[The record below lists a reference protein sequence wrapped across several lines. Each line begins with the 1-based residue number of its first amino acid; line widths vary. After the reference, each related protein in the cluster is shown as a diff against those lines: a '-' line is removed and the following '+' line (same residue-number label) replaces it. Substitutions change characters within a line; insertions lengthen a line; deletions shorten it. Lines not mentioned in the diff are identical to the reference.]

1 VDLPEPDK
9 PEKTT
14 NESLGKE
21 TSMFLRLFS
30 LAPLIIIFFSIC
42 VIFDILS
49 NIRKDNYINAQIKR
63 FRINVHYSYKFCTF
77 YIYVLYIFLY
87 NVIEVIIMCYV
98 TATELKNNLSLYL
111 EKADV
116 EDVYVTKNNKVV
128 CVLISPQLKALY
140 DAERMIAGL
149 EIPEEAKKKEYKEL
163 IGEAIEE
170 KCGY

>member
-1 VDLPEPDK
+1 
-9 PEKTT
+9 
-14 NESLGKE
+14 
-21 TSMFLRLFS
+21 
-30 LAPLIIIFFSIC
+30 
-42 VIFDILS
+42 
-49 NIRKDNYINAQIKR
+49 
-63 FRINVHYSYKFCTF
+63 
-77 YIYVLYIFLY
+77 
-87 NVIEVIIMCYV
+87 MCYV

-140 DAERMIAGL
+140 DAERMISGL
-149 EIPEEAKKKEYKEL
+149 EIPEEAKKKDYKEL

>member
-1 VDLPEPDK
+1 
-9 PEKTT
+9 
-14 NESLGKE
+14 
-21 TSMFLRLFS
+21 
-30 LAPLIIIFFSIC
+30 
-42 VIFDILS
+42 
-49 NIRKDNYINAQIKR
+49 
-63 FRINVHYSYKFCTF
+63 
-77 YIYVLYIFLY
+77 
-87 NVIEVIIMCYV
+87 MCYV

-149 EIPEEAKKKEYKEL
+149 EIPEEAKKKDCKEL

>member
-1 VDLPEPDK
+1 
-9 PEKTT
+9 
-14 NESLGKE
+14 
-21 TSMFLRLFS
+21 
-30 LAPLIIIFFSIC
+30 
-42 VIFDILS
+42 
-49 NIRKDNYINAQIKR
+49 
-63 FRINVHYSYKFCTF
+63 
-77 YIYVLYIFLY
+77 
-87 NVIEVIIMCYV
+87 MCYV

-140 DAERMIAGL
+140 DAKRMIAGL
-149 EIPEEAKKKEYKEL
+149 EIPEEAKKKDYKEL